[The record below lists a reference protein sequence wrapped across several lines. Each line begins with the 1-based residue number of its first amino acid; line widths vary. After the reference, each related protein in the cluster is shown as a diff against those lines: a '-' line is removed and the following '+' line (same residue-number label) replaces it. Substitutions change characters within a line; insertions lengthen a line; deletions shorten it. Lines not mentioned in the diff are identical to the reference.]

1 MIISIFAS
9 VWAQNLGDELIL
21 KNEIKLLER
30 KYWKDT
36 KFIVFSYDPLNPF
49 LKKSNIVYKEYFP
62 VWIRNLSNL
71 FRNICNFFSFLIT
84 IFRSDLI
91 VIGWGWIIY
100 DSENQSTKEPLDQW
114 LFRTKL
120 FYFFNKDVYFFAVWL
135 NIKNKF
141 NLHKVKQIFSQ
152 AEVTVRDTYSH
163 NLLKE
168 IWISSTIVKDP
179 VFSEIEWKIQ
189 KSYMIK
195 KTNSYDFTFRDLADI
210 DLNWKKVAI
219 AFRRGYMTKK
229 EAEDWK
235 IEEEKKI
242 NEIISYILENW
253 WEVILI
259 PNSFHKKDSI
269 ANDYVFLNKFT
280 RINEKIRIISTME
293 DVYSKYIY
301 REFDLCL
308 AMRLHAIILSQVYE
322 IPFIWVSYS
331 KKTDEILSMIES
343 NKLPEKVI
351 L

>member
-36 KFIVFSYDPLNPF
+36 KFIVFSYDHLNPF

-62 VWIRNLSNL
+62 VWIRDISNL
-71 FRNICNFFSFLIT
+71 FRNICNFFSFL
-84 IFRSDLI
+84 FAVLKSDLI

-120 FYFFNKDVYFFAVWL
+120 FYFLNKNVLFFAVWL

-152 AEVTVRDTYSH
+152 AEVTVRDSYSH
-163 NLLKE
+163 KVLKE
-168 IWISSTIVKDP
+168 IWINSTIIKDP
-179 VFSEIEWKIQ
+179 VFSEIEWKNQ
-189 KSYMIK
+189 KSYLIK
-195 KTNSYDFTFRDLADI
+195 KTSSYDFTFRDLWDI
-210 DLNWKKVAI
+210 DLKWKKVAI
-219 AFRRGYMTKK
+219 AFRRWYMTKK
-229 EAEDWK
+229 EAEEWK

-242 NEIISYILENW
+242 NEIINYILENG

-331 KKTDEILSMIES
+331 KKTDEILSMIET
-343 NKLPEKVI
+343 NKLPEKSI